1 MDRPEKDRAM
11 DGLAEFMERKFG
23 ENLIALYEFGE
34 GACVDWEGSG
44 LKILAVLKTLG
55 TRELR
60 VLSED
65 RRKWEKNGLPAPLM
79 LTKETLLSSTDV
91 FPMEFLEMK
100 EANRLVYGKEDV
112 LSGLDIPLSNLR
124 LQLETQATGKLIHL
138 RQSYIDAAGDKK
150 RLAHLIAVSIEP
162 FTEVMRNALRLLGK
176 PAPVDKGE
184 IIRSFCAESG
194 IDPVPFNQA
203 LEIRREMGRSG
214 GGKVNLDLD
223 GLEELFSG
231 YMGEI
236 GRMAEKIDRNF
247 S

>member
-1 MDRPEKDRAM
+1 MDRPEKNRALG
-11 DGLAEFMERKFG
+11 DLAEFMEGKFG
-23 ENLIALYEFGE
+23 DNLIALYEFGE
-34 GACVDWEGSG
+34 DACVDWEGGG
-44 LKILAVLKTLG
+44 LKLLAVLKTLG

-60 VLSED
+60 VLAEG

-79 LTKETLLSSTDV
+79 LTKDTLLSSTDV

-100 EANRLVYGKEDV
+100 EANRFIFGQEDV
-112 LSGLDIPLSNLR
+112 LSGLEIPLSNLR

-150 RLAHLIAVSIEP
+150 RLAHLVAVSIEP

-176 PAPVDKGE
+176 AAPVDKGE

-194 IDPVPFNQA
+194 IDPVPFDQA
-203 LEIRREMGRSG
+203 LEIRREMGRSSG
-214 GGKVNLDLD
+214 GRVNLDLD

-231 YMGEI
+231 YLGEI
-236 GRMAEKIDRNF
+236 GKMAEKIDRNF

>member
-1 MDRPEKDRAM
+1 MDRPEKDMAL
-11 DGLAEFMERKFG
+11 DELAAFMEMKFG
-23 ENLIALYEFGE
+23 GNLIALYEFGE
-34 GACVDWEGSG
+34 SACVDWEGNG

-55 TRELR
+55 TKELR

-65 RRKWEKNGLPAPLM
+65 RRRWEKNGLPAPLM
-79 LTKETLLSSTDV
+79 LTKETLFSSTDV

-100 EANRLVYGKEDV
+100 EANRFIYGQEDV
-112 LSGLDIPLSNLR
+112 LSGLDVPLSNLR

-138 RQSYIDAAGDKK
+138 RQSYLDAAGDKK

-162 FTEVMRNALRLLGK
+162 FTEVMRNALRLLGR
-176 PAPVDKGE
+176 PAPVDKEE

-203 LEIRREMGRSG
+203 LELRREMGRSSG
-214 GGKVNLDLD
+214 GRASLDLD
-223 GLEELFSG
+223 GLEELFSS
-231 YMGEI
+231 YLGEI
-236 GRMAEKIDRNF
+236 GRMAEKIDKNF